1 MKEVTNTLTAP
12 EDLAAHSSGSLKFNF
27 SHLVAPTDFSPNSE
41 RAIDYAV
48 QLARRLGAKLTLLHV
63 VPEPSALDYS
73 MEGVSVQEI
82 QGWEKEAETK
92 LAEQLA
98 RAQIAYEAVDALR
111 LSALHPRDQ
120 IVRAAA
126 DLSADLLV
134 ISTHGY
140 TGWKHFLFGSDA
152 EKIVE
157 HAPVRSWWSGR
168 SANTMGQKAGSSW
181 AYGYG

>member
-1 MKEVTNTLTAP
+1 LSSSILIDFRWEGAINMKDVINTLTVP
-12 EDLAAHSSGSLKFNF
+12 EDWAAQSSANTKFNF
-27 SHLVAPTDFSPNSE
+27 SRIVAPTDFSPNSE
-41 RAIDYAV
+41 RAVDYAL
-48 QLARRLGAKLTLLHV
+48 QLARHLGAKLTLLHV

-82 QGWEKEAETK
+82 QGWQEEAEERLT
-92 LAEQLA
+92 ERLA
-98 RAQIAYEAVDALR
+98 RAQVEYKEVDALQA
-111 LSALHPRDQ
+111 SALHPRDQ

-152 EKIVE
+152 EKILE
-157 HAPVRSWWSGR
+157 RAPCPVLVVR
-168 SANTMGQKAGSSW
+168 
-181 AYGYG
+181 